1 VRPVKKA
8 VAIGISSLLIT
19 STIAS
24 AYVNPDGSITPSV
37 TDPYLWINF
46 TILGLPAAWIAF
58 VYN

>member
-1 VRPVKKA
+1 MKKA
-8 VAIGISSLLIT
+8 AAIGVASLLLT

-24 AYVNPDGSITPSV
+24 AYVNSDGSLTPSI

-46 TILGLPAAWIAF
+46 TILGLPAIWIAF

>member
-1 VRPVKKA
+1 MKTA
-8 VAIGISSLLIT
+8 AAIGAASLLLT

-24 AYVNPDGSITPSV
+24 AYVNPDGSLTPSI

-46 TILGLPAAWIAF
+46 TILGLPAIWIAF